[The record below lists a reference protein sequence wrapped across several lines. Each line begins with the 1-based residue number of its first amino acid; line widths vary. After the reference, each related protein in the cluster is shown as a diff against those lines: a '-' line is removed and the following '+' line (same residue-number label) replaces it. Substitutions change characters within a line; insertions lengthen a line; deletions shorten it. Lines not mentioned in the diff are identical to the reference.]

1 VSGRP
6 SLVSILKSK
15 FSQGL
20 QTIPQMLYRVLG
32 LYLLFRGGRLRGLG
46 FFLMAEIKAEM
57 RFTASAGDLEREFCS
72 GSVFVKERV
81 ERFQKN

>member
-1 VSGRP
+1 
-6 SLVSILKSK
+6 
-15 FSQGL
+15 
-20 QTIPQMLYRVLG
+20 
-32 LYLLFRGGRLRGLG
+32 
-46 FFLMAEIKAEM
+46 MAEIKAEM